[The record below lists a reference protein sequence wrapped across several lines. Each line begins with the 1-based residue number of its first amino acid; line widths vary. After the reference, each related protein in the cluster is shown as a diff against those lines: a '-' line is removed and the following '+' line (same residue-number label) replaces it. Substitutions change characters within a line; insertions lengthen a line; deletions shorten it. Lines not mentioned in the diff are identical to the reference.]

1 LRLLDNK
8 IKYICQS
15 QQIVS
20 IKQMTSLINRASH
33 ASTPFPQQPRRF
45 GIAFFSVLQFRFS

>member
-1 LRLLDNK
+1 
-8 IKYICQS
+8 
-15 QQIVS
+15 VS